1 MILPDTPHRCSAI
14 LPTVIMSLPQPILT
28 MTCTVAATKDMKSR
42 FAAFFGEAAAGNKI
56 ILSTVHYGK
65 GLEYG
70 CVYLADMID
79 GILPPKAANEVH
91 TIKHGRM
98 KNTEIFRGR

>member
-1 MILPDTPHRCSAI
+1 MILPDAPHRCSAI
-14 LPTVIMSLPQPILT
+14 LPTVIMSLPQSILT

-56 ILSTVHYGK
+56 ILSTVHSSK
-65 GLEYG
+65 GLEYS

-79 GILPPKAANEVH
+79 GILSPKPR
-91 TIKHGRM
+91 TRYIQ
-98 KNTEIFRGR
+98 